1 MRCDVSLFSNTVTLL
16 VELPACC
23 SMISVVVLLFTV
35 LLPPHGWLPTPSVT
49 WSSVQQVLSYHQSYS
64 LTHRSLSHWRSVWVC
79 VLGAAARGQNGS
91 SEQHCAEH
99 DFLKDRESKCERK
112 TLLISPSPS
121 GRNGRRC
128 PLRIAAPGLLSLA
141 ETALHPTLCFRWKS
155 PLTFLSLSLPPSG
168 LFFPCLRALS
178 PFHHPRRASTGL
190 THARV
195 PATSD
200 GSDCR
205 HCHSIQVRFVLAL
218 SATQSA
224 QPSNE
229 TVVRSIS
236 LTHFVHSISAIAS
249 SWVSFAASVF
259 RCWFW
264 QFCFCLT
271 LVSLP
276 YRCDN
281 YAMCNFLSLCIHP
294 PITDLLISLPIGN
307 KRINWIS
314 HAFP

>member
-49 WSSVQQVLSYHQSYS
+49 WSSVQQVLSYHQCYS

-79 VLGAAARGQNGS
+79 VLGAAARGQKGS

-155 PLTFLSLSLPPSG
+155 PLTFLSLSLSLSTPFWSLLPLLPGTVTLPPPETSFHRPYSRPG
-168 LFFPCLRALS
+168 PSYQRRLRLPPL
-178 PFHHPRRASTGL
+178 PFHPGPLSWPWVLHN
-190 THARV
+190 
-195 PATSD
+195 
-200 GSDCR
+200 R
-205 HCHSIQVRFVLAL
+205 HNPPMRQWFGR
-218 SATQSA
+218 SA
-224 QPSNE
+224 
-229 TVVRSIS
+229 
-236 LTHFVHSISAIAS
+236 
-249 SWVSFAASVF
+249 
-259 RCWFW
+259 
-264 QFCFCLT
+264 
-271 LVSLP
+271 
-276 YRCDN
+276 
-281 YAMCNFLSLCIHP
+281 
-294 PITDLLISLPIGN
+294 
-307 KRINWIS
+307 
-314 HAFP
+314 